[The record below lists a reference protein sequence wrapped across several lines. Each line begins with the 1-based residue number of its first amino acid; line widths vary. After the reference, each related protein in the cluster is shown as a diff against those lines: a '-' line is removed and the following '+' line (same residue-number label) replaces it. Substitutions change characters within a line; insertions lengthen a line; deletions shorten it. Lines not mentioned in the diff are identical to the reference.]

1 MKAVLLAAGK
11 GERLGKLTQGVP
23 KPMIPTDGKPILE
36 WNIELCRKHGVTE
49 LFINLFH
56 LPHIIK
62 EYFGDGSR
70 FGVSIKYSEEA
81 ELLGTAGG
89 VKQFSD
95 MLMDKPFFVIYGDNR
110 SNYNL
115 IDFQTYHER
124 QRAQLTIALFHLDEV
139 HQSGVAILG
148 EDNRILEFVEK
159 PTSTPP
165 PSHWVNAGIYI
176 MDPSLLTQ
184 IPEGPCDFGRDLFP
198 RWIAGGVNIHGILM
212 AEKVTA
218 IDTVELLE
226 KWKNN

>member
-11 GERLGKLTQGVP
+11 GERLGKLTQGIP

-36 WNIELCRKHGVTE
+36 WNIELCRKYGITE

-95 MLMDKPFFVIYGDNR
+95 MLNHD
-110 SNYNL
+110 S
-115 IDFQTYHER
+115 
-124 QRAQLTIALFHLDEV
+124 
-139 HQSGVAILG
+139 
-148 EDNRILEFVEK
+148 
-159 PTSTPP
+159 
-165 PSHWVNAGIYI
+165 
-176 MDPSLLTQ
+176 
-184 IPEGPCDFGRDLFP
+184 
-198 RWIAGGVNIHGILM
+198 
-212 AEKVTA
+212 
-218 IDTVELLE
+218 
-226 KWKNN
+226 